1 MKHIFCVANVQS
13 PLAAGAP
20 AAPALVGSVDSASAA
35 APSPAAGTYPTR
47 YQSCLIASTKLTYYI
62 TQPLDD
68 AALTQFSF
76 VISGTSTTTFGTAAG
91 TTSTNRVGGQI
102 LPLTGT
108 LTAMSM
114 SVIAN
119 LVSQEALA
127 TGADTI
133 AASSDITVNSCKTT
147 QSDASLA
154 ESVVCTKAAAGSIL
168 TMPKCR
174 GPAGGVA
181 IYHLE
186 ACYSSE
192 LSCWLRFA
200 GL

>member
-47 YQSCLIASTKLTYYI
+47 YQSCLKASTKLTYYI
-62 TQPLDD
+62 TQPLDG

-76 VISGTSTTTFGTAAG
+76 VISGTSPTTFGTAAG
-91 TTSTNRVGGQI
+91 TTSTDRVGGQI

-114 SVIAN
+114 SGIAN

-127 TGADTI
+127 TGAGTLAD
-133 AASSDITVNSCKTT
+133 SSDITINSCKTT
-147 QSDASLA
+147 QSGASLA
-154 ESVVCTKAAAGSIL
+154 ESVVCTKAGSTL
-168 TMPKCR
+168 ALPLCWGG
-174 GPAGGVA
+174 GPGGVA
-181 IYHLE
+181 VTRLE

-200 GL
+200 GW